1 MDMRMKNTYGRS
13 ISISM
18 VCFMASKHAMEGG
31 DYHDQGFAE
40 LNNFVNGL
48 IYHGTKVAYK
58 RI

>member
-1 MDMRMKNTYGRS
+1 MKNTYGRS